1 MIDPFEQIRELA
13 NNGIS
18 QWQEVIKMLNSI
30 STDFSQISPHLGES
44 LDDFGNRVTFMYS
57 FLKSVQAN
65 NNTSSYLIP
74 TQTIASLN
82 ANLQNGNA
90 QIAQI
95 QSMLQQIPSYGGFRQ
110 FDYANLYIY
119 GVNGQ
124 AINLQ
129 PYYANLKAYLD
140 SSSSLISSVQS
151 FLKIKGSLDFSSA
164 TSEYNEAYTKIR
176 GLVDES
182 QGVLNE
188 INLKISEINSK
199 SSIIDALSVKSQSD
213 SQKISTTQLEMD
225 VKLKEAENTISSIGS
240 VNLEAID
247 ISSRISKIKPNLISF
262 DSTIAD
268 YDKKVSGLINL
279 NTEAELKNHNREK
292 IIDAITQKAD
302 TMLKGATVAGLAQS
316 FDETFKSY
324 RKQAGAAMWVFY
336 FSILLLAGATVPN
349 ILYLIKS
356 ADQNHLIDF
365 PGILARFIIA
375 PPALIFVWFT
385 SRRYSA
391 LFALQREYAHRSTI
405 AKAVDG
411 FKREAPNYEQE
422 IAHAVFITLQENP
435 AVRHHKSE
443 KDDDDKFQGI
453 LEKIFDTLKS
463 NTPGSLLS
471 NITGAKDK

>member
-1 MIDPFEQIRELA
+1 MIDPFEQVRELA

-18 QWQEVIKMLNSI
+18 QWQEVMKMLNSI
-30 STDFSQISPHLGES
+30 STDFSQISPHIGES
-44 LDDFGNRVTFMYS
+44 LEDFGNRVTFMYS
-57 FLKSVQAN
+57 FLKSVQVN
-65 NNTSSYLIP
+65 NNSSNYLIP
-74 TQTIASLN
+74 FQTIASLN

-176 GLVDES
+176 SLVDES
-182 QGVLNE
+182 QRVLNE

-213 SQKISTTQLEMD
+213 SQKISTTQLAMD

-247 ISSRISKIKPNLISF
+247 ISSKISKIKPNLINF

-268 YDKKVSGLINL
+268 YDKKVSGLISL
-279 NTEAELKNHNREK
+279 NTEAELKK
-292 IIDAITQKAD
+292 
-302 TMLKGATVAGLAQS
+302 
-316 FDETFKSY
+316 
-324 RKQAGAAMWVFY
+324 
-336 FSILLLAGATVPN
+336 
-349 ILYLIKS
+349 
-356 ADQNHLIDF
+356 
-365 PGILARFIIA
+365 
-375 PPALIFVWFT
+375 
-385 SRRYSA
+385 
-391 LFALQREYAHRSTI
+391 
-405 AKAVDG
+405 
-411 FKREAPNYEQE
+411 
-422 IAHAVFITLQENP
+422 
-435 AVRHHKSE
+435 
-443 KDDDDKFQGI
+443 
-453 LEKIFDTLKS
+453 
-463 NTPGSLLS
+463 
-471 NITGAKDK
+471 